1 MSQTKACRAG
11 RVAESDGS
19 DVGMGTGKRRLGGRM
34 VAGMEPESDGWSAWV
49 VPESDGCRKTRLGVL
64 KRYRKES
71 FGVKDG

>member
-1 MSQTKACRAG
+1 MVRMAEWYRNARGAG
-11 RVAESDGS
+11 GV
-19 DVGMGTGKRRLGGRM
+19 
-34 VAGMEPESDGWSAWV
+34 PESDAWVEEWLPEWNRKAMVGVLWV

>member
-1 MSQTKACRAG
+1 
-11 RVAESDGS
+11 
-19 DVGMGTGKRRLGGRM
+19 M